1 MPLATVVTSPSNTAT
16 QLSDGN
22 SLGVTMGLPGLTA
35 NGVPDQ
41 VGFFGMAAPQQ
52 SGNAQV
58 PLVRGQ
64 AAGSILSFS
73 FLASPSS
80 VQAGGT
86 AEVTLTPMPGSNPM
100 PIASTDILVVNK
112 PTSQVGLGVGN
123 VRGVNVGNLALTL
136 NNMTGTTINP
146 TVSQQYQVIAL
157 RGAGQVV
164 ATLSPAAVP
173 GPAIVEQQFS
183 VTGVRVG
190 QLAMVNKATA
200 QAGLDIVGCRVV
212 SNNVLGISFMN
223 TTAASITP
231 TASESYTIDT
241 LAGLDAINN
250 EVSALMTLSPTSVA
264 AFVTTTEYAAPVAG
278 LVLGDT
284 VKGVSKPSAQNGL
297 AIVNTRVSVPGAVG
311 LQFMNTLGT
320 TTTPTAGEVYE
331 INLLKANPAAPLV
344 VYQQALT
351 PTSVP
356 AQSTIEQTF
365 TVTGLVANS
374 AAWVNKPSAQNNLGI
389 AGVRV
394 SGANTLAI
402 TFVNTSAVSI
412 TPTPGEVYTIG
423 NFQEPA
429 QTGGVNGPATGNAM
443 HRSVSAAQIA
453 TGDLAAAMR
462 NAMTTMGMI
471 AGA

>member
-1 MPLATVVTSPSNTAT
+1 MPLATVVSSASTLR

-22 SLGVTMGLPGLTA
+22 SAGTTMGWPGLTA

-41 VGFFGMAAPQQ
+41 AGFFGMAAPQQ
-52 SGNAQV
+52 AGNAQV

-64 AAGSILSFS
+64 AAGSVLAFT

-100 PIASTDILVVNK
+100 PIASTDVLVINK

-123 VRGVNVGNLALTL
+123 VRGVNVGNLAVTL
-136 NNMTGTTINP
+136 NNMSGTTILP
-146 TVSQQYQVIAL
+146 TVAERYQVIAL
-157 RGAGQVV
+157 RGVGQVV

-190 QLAMVNKATA
+190 QLAMVNKASA

-231 TASESYTIDT
+231 TASESYTINT
-241 LAGLDAINN
+241 MAGLDAINN
-250 EVSALMTLSPTSVA
+250 EVNALMTLSPTSVA
-264 AFVTTTEYAAPVAG
+264 AFVTTTEYAAPVTG

-284 VKGVSKPSAQNGL
+284 VKGVSKPTHQNGL
-297 AIVNTRVSVPGAVG
+297 AIVNTRVSVPGTIG

-365 TVTGLVANS
+365 TVTGLVAGS
-374 AAWVNKPSAQNNLGI
+374 AAWVNKPTAQGNLGI

-402 TFVNTSAVSI
+402 TYVNTSAVSI
-412 TPTPGEVYTIG
+412 TPTAGEVYTIG

-429 QTGGVNGPATGNAM
+429 QTGGVQAIANGNLM
-443 HRSVSAAQIA
+443 HRSAALSQIA
-453 TGDLAAAMR
+453 TGDLVAAMR